1 MRLTVTYKS
10 LSIFFSFFRLIR
22 QFRVFLNLMTNQ
34 CQEPTLDWNLQ
45 LENPEKLDEPVPP
58 TLSPKPPRKKLA
70 VGSNPYLIKE

>member
-1 MRLTVTYKS
+1 
-10 LSIFFSFFRLIR
+10 
-22 QFRVFLNLMTNQ
+22 MTNQ